1 MVFRSHKDPDK
12 LLRVH
17 LEEVCRIACNNAL
30 YRNEIQIASL
40 MHDFGKYTSYF
51 QEYLDTGVETALSR
65 HGFISA
71 VAAAYI
77 SLKTVDDFSSALTLY
92 SCVIHHHGNLRSSGH
107 NLPRRRGM
115 INRIHDANLMDKIKN
130 AYMQLEDMKKNLDI
144 ICNDYNNFEYGQLIG
159 EFIVNGKIE
168 DILIKLKNIELKEK
182 PDYIKHQFIYSRLI
196 YADKISA
203 SNTILPAEK
212 YVTYDRLNIARK
224 KICSAESD
232 INSIRTNIFKTVQET
247 LMSDWSRS
255 DIFTITAPTGT
266 GKTYSGFF
274 AALKLKELANMS
286 GRIIYSLPFT
296 SIINQN
302 YNSLKKLF
310 VDSGA
315 REDNY
320 ILMHHHLGDIAYKSA
335 DSHNKLSYENEKE
348 DYTVIQSQL
357 LIESWNSGIIIT
369 TFVQLLETILGIR
382 NKMLKKFHC
391 IKNSIILIDEIQSI
405 DIKYH
410 KIIEEL
416 MKCTIKKLNCKIIM
430 MTATKPVIF
439 SEALELLPDHKG
451 YYSMFNRTRLLI
463 DLTPVTCDEFVNN
476 FIKNYNKNKSYLIV
490 CNTIRQSL
498 DIYTKLSQIE
508 SFNNDVLFY
517 LSTNI
522 IPRQR
527 EKVICEVSEILR
539 SENVQ
544 EKPILVSTQVVEA
557 GVDMDFDEVY
567 RDIAPLDSIIQ
578 CAGRC
583 NRSGRE
589 TKEFYYGNVHI
600 VNMVK
605 DDKPERF
612 ASMIYRPN
620 WLNLTVELLED
631 RKTIEEHEYLEII
644 NKYFEAV
651 KQCTSDVKYNK
662 YKKAV
667 SELDF
672 DVIGEFSLIK
682 EQGGY
687 IDVFIIVD
695 DEAEEVF
702 KSFNNAL
709 NIKDIK
715 KRQERLLRIRK
726 EVLKNTISVPLKY
739 RTRLESNTHMFYLPR
754 EACGE
759 NGIYSDNTGF
769 KRTED
774 FDQFF

>member
-1 MVFRSHKDPDK
+1 
-12 LLRVH
+12 
-17 LEEVCRIACNNAL
+17 
-30 YRNEIQIASL
+30 
-40 MHDFGKYTSYF
+40 
-51 QEYLDTGVETALSR
+51 
-65 HGFISA
+65 
-71 VAAAYI
+71 
-77 SLKTVDDFSSALTLY
+77 
-92 SCVIHHHGNLRSSGH
+92 
-107 NLPRRRGM
+107 
-115 INRIHDANLMDKIKN
+115 
-130 AYMQLEDMKKNLDI
+130 
-144 ICNDYNNFEYGQLIG
+144 
-159 EFIVNGKIE
+159 
-168 DILIKLKNIELKEK
+168 
-182 PDYIKHQFIYSRLI
+182 
-196 YADKISA
+196 
-203 SNTILPAEK
+203 
-212 YVTYDRLNIARK
+212 
-224 KICSAESD
+224 
-232 INSIRTNIFKTVQET
+232 
-247 LMSDWSRS
+247 
-255 DIFTITAPTGT
+255 
-266 GKTYSGFF
+266 
-274 AALKLKELANMS
+274 
-286 GRIIYSLPFT
+286 
-296 SIINQN
+296 
-302 YNSLKKLF
+302 
-310 VDSGA
+310 
-315 REDNY
+315 
-320 ILMHHHLGDIAYKSA
+320 
-335 DSHNKLSYENEKE
+335 
-348 DYTVIQSQL
+348 
-357 LIESWNSGIIIT
+357 
-369 TFVQLLETILGIR
+369 
-382 NKMLKKFHC
+382 
-391 IKNSIILIDEIQSI
+391 
-405 DIKYH
+405 
-410 KIIEEL
+410 
-416 MKCTIKKLNCKIIM
+416 
-430 MTATKPVIF
+430 
-439 SEALELLPDHKG
+439 
-451 YYSMFNRTRLLI
+451 
-463 DLTPVTCDEFVNN
+463 
-476 FIKNYNKNKSYLIV
+476 
-490 CNTIRQSL
+490 L